1 MEEKYHMDC
10 DDPYK
15 ILAANIAANFSL
27 ANIKRMLS
35 EKDYLRQLIQAEVRE
50 NTDTPGVFCD
60 CVTTELISEKQKVLY
75 REALNNLGLFF
86 YQQLDIVRLRNEL
99 RKFFEECG
107 IELTPN
113 KK

>member
-1 MEEKYHMDC
+1 MEDKYKNEY

-15 ILAANIAANFSL
+15 ILAANIAVNFSV
-27 ANIKRMLS
+27 ANVKRMLS
-35 EKDYLRQLIQAEVRE
+35 EKDYLRQLIQSEVRE
-50 NTDTPGVFCD
+50 NTDTPGIFCD

-86 YQQLDIVRLRNEL
+86 YEQLDVNRLRNEL
-99 RKFFEECG
+99 RKFFEECE

>member
-1 MEEKYHMDC
+1 MEEKYRNDC

-15 ILAANIAANFSL
+15 ILASNIAAKYSI
-27 ANIKRMLS
+27 ANIQRMLS
-35 EKDYLRQLIQAEVRE
+35 ERDYIRQLIQSEVRD
-50 NTDTPGVFCD
+50 NIDVPGIFCD

-75 REALNNLGLFF
+75 REALNQMGFFF
-86 YQQLDIVRLRNEL
+86 YEQLDVNRLRNEL
-99 RKFFEECG
+99 RNFFNECG